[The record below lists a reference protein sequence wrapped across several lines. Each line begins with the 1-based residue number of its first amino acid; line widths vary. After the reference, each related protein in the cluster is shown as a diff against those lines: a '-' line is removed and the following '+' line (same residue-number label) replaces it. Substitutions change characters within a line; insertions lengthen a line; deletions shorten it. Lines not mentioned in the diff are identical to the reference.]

1 MGRLDNMKL
10 VAVDMLK
17 GKEVL
22 GRAVMT
28 KNYNELLAAG
38 TVLKPDYI
46 EKLKELDIREV
57 YIKCDD
63 SYYEKVDILK
73 KDVEE
78 TVKLQVKNIIE
89 KHTYAHNEKLMQL
102 NQAAESIISNILSE
116 KEVVERIYDIKERSA
131 DIYEHSI
138 STTSLA
144 ILTALKMSL
153 SHEVIHDIGVACLLH
168 DIGLRYL
175 TVEYQDKEIEEMTEA
190 EKSEYKKHSIYG
202 YSTLKNE
209 WWISST
215 SKEIVLSH
223 HEILD
228 GCGFPLHLTDI
239 SIPCRIVSICDTFD
253 EMICGIGRRR
263 HKVWE
268 AVEYLKNNKGIKYDG
283 TIVDIFLE
291 FTAVYPAGT
300 TIITSKNEEAVV
312 VSQNKEFPDKPI
324 IKLVKDSHGNKVLNK
339 VIIDLSKVNDVSIK
353 KVID

>member
-1 MGRLDNMKL
+1 MKL
-10 VAVDMLK
+10 MAVDMLK
-17 GKEVL
+17 GNEKL

-28 KNYNELLAAG
+28 KNYRELLAAG
-38 TVLKPDYI
+38 TVLKPEYI
-46 EKLKELDIREV
+46 EKLKELDIKEV
-57 YIKCDD
+57 YIKCDEK
-63 SYYEKVDILK
+63 YYKKVDILK
-73 KDVEE
+73 KEVED
-78 TVKLQVKNIIE
+78 TVRLQVKNIIE

-144 ILTALKMSL
+144 ILIALKMSL
-153 SHEVIHDIGVACLLH
+153 SHEEIHDIGVACLLH

-175 TVEYQDKEIEEMTEA
+175 TIDYLNKEIDEMNEA
-190 EKSEYKKHSIYG
+190 EKIEYKKHSIYG

-209 WWISST
+209 WWISGG
-215 SKEIVLSH
+215 SKEIILSH
-223 HEILD
+223 HETLD

-239 SIPCRIVSICDTFD
+239 SIPCRIVSVCDTFD

-268 AVEYLKNNKGIKYDG
+268 AVNYLKENKGIKFDEKV
-283 TIVDIFLE
+283 VDAFLE
-291 FTAVYPAGT
+291 FTAVYPTGT
-300 TIITSKNEEAVV
+300 TIITNKNEEAVV
-312 VSQNKEFPDKPI
+312 VSQNKNFPDKPV

-339 VIIDLSKVNDVSIK
+339 VLIDLSKVNNVSVK
-353 KVID
+353 DVID

>member
-1 MGRLDNMKL
+1 MKL

-17 GKEVL
+17 GNEKL

-38 TVLKPDYI
+38 TVLKPEYI
-46 EKLKELDIREV
+46 EKLKELDIKEV
-57 YIKCDD
+57 YIKPDEKH
-63 SYYEKVDILK
+63 YKKVDILK
-73 KDVEE
+73 KEVED

-116 KEVVERIYDIKERSA
+116 KEVIERIYDIKERSA

-144 ILTALKMSL
+144 ILIALKMSL
-153 SHEVIHDIGVACLLH
+153 SHEEIHDIGVACLLH

-175 TVEYQDKEIEEMTEA
+175 TIDYLNKDIDDMTEA
-190 EKSEYKKHSIYG
+190 EKMEYKKHSIYG

-209 WWISST
+209 WWISGG
-215 SKEIVLSH
+215 SKEIILSH
-223 HEILD
+223 HETID

-239 SIPCRIVSICDTFD
+239 STPSKIVSVCDAFD

-263 HKVWE
+263 KKVWE
-268 AVEYLKNNKGIKYDG
+268 AVEYLKNNRGIKYDAN
-283 TIVDIFLE
+283 IVDSLLE

-300 TIITSKNEEAVV
+300 TIITSKNEEAIVI
-312 VSQNKEFPDKPI
+312 SQNKEFPDKPV
-324 IKLVKDSHGNKVLNK
+324 IKLIRDSHGNKVLNE
-339 VIIDLSKVNDVSIK
+339 VIIDLSRVNNVSIK
-353 KVID
+353 DVID

>member
-1 MGRLDNMKL
+1 MKL
-10 VAVDMLK
+10 VSVDMLK
-17 GKEVL
+17 GNEVL

-28 KNYNELLAAG
+28 KNYSELLAAG
-38 TVLKPDYI
+38 TVIKPDYI
-46 EKLKELDIREV
+46 DKLKELDIKEV
-57 YIKCDD
+57 YIKRDD
-63 SYYEKVDILK
+63 EHYEKVDILK

-78 TVKLQVKNIIE
+78 NVKRQVKNIIE

-116 KEVVERIYDIKERSA
+116 KEVIEKIYDIKERSA

-144 ILTALKMSL
+144 ILISLKMSL
-153 SHEVIHDIGVACLLH
+153 SHDEIHDIGVACLLH

-175 TVEYQDKEIEEMTEA
+175 TIDYLNKEIDEMSEP
-190 EKSEYKKHSIYG
+190 EKNEYKKHSIYG

-209 WWISST
+209 WWIST
-215 SKEIVLSH
+215 HSKEIILSH
-223 HEILD
+223 HETMD
-228 GCGFPLHLTDI
+228 GCGFPLHITEI
-239 SIPCRIVSICDTFD
+239 SKLCKIVSVCDTFD

-268 AVEYLKNNKGIKYDG
+268 AVEYLKANRGIKYDAEV
-283 TIVDIFLE
+283 VDAFLE
-291 FTAVYPAGT
+291 FTAVYPTGT
-300 TIITSKNEEAVV
+300 TIITEKNEEAVV
-312 VSQNKEFPDKPI
+312 VSQNKKYPDKPV

-339 VIIDLSKVNDVSIK
+339 VLIDLSKVNNVSIK